1 MDTERFEE
9 LKIIVYNEIANASK
23 EHPIKGKRLCSNLNL
38 SFRQVKKIITSLRE
52 EYPIVSKETDGGGY
66 WLAKTQNDILQFIKM
81 INARKIGYEQTID
94 KMEKFL
100 DMKDYENHIPY
111 ID

>member
-38 SFRQVKKIITSLRE
+38 SFRQVKKL
-52 EYPIVSKETDGGGY
+52 
-66 WLAKTQNDILQFIKM
+66 
-81 INARKIGYEQTID
+81 
-94 KMEKFL
+94 
-100 DMKDYENHIPY
+100 
-111 ID
+111 